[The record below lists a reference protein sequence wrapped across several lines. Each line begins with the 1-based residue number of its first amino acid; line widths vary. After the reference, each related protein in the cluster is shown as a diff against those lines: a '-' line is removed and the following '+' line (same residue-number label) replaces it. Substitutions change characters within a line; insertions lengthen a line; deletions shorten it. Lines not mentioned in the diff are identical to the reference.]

1 MKVNGSR
8 GYGRYQQQPP
18 VYRLFAVSNH
28 MGGLNSG
35 HYTAYARHRGQRKWY
50 YFDDRNVT
58 EVTFSNCSVIGMTA
72 LLIQADVCCRTDCCF
87 AGEGRERSAR
97 P

>member
-58 EVTFSNCSVIGMTA
+58 EVTFRIAV
-72 LLIQADVCCRTDCCF
+72 
-87 AGEGRERSAR
+87 
-97 P
+97 